1 MRIALY
7 GFMGAG
13 KTVLGQALAQR
24 LAYDFIDLD
33 VEIQRFTNK
42 SISEIFASEGEI
54 GFRRIEHQ
62 VLKDFIKENKNNVVL
77 SLGGGTILRPTN
89 RQLLDLRQFYK
100 IYLNV
105 DIAVLIARLI
115 KDKADRPLIKDLSN
129 EALPDYIKALFESR
143 RLVYE
148 QYADLKVA
156 IAHDNFEGTL
166 QKIYSYLNMN

>member
-24 LAYDFIDLD
+24 LAYDFVDLD

-42 SISEIFASEGEI
+42 SINDIFASEGEI
-54 GFRRIEHQ
+54 GFRRLEHR
-62 VLKDFIKENKNNVVL
+62 VLKDFIKENKDNVVL

-89 RQLLDLRQFYK
+89 RQLLNLRQFYK

-105 DIAVLIARLI
+105 DIAVLIARLQ
-115 KDKADRPLIKDLSN
+115 KDKAARPLLKHLSD
-129 EALPDYIKALFESR
+129 EALPDYIRALFESR
-143 RLVYE
+143 RMVYE
-148 QYADLKVA
+148 QYADLK
-156 IAHDNFEGTL
+156 IAVTQDSFEGTL